1 MMELSDYQEY
11 IVKNGFVNDA
21 KSEYYKNWVKNYL
34 RLKISEKISE
44 NDRIRQYREI
54 LERDETREKWQVD
67 QAIHA
72 VELYLNL
79 FLKSGDSRLALME
92 SFPDAKWLF
101 SKFKEIIRL
110 KHYSY
115 RTEQTY
121 SDWIKRYLEYSVAN
135 KYDYRE
141 GATVKQFLSWL
152 AVKHEVAASTQNQAF
167 NSLLFLFRYVL
178 EKDLNDIKGTV
189 RAKVRRNLPVVLSVD
204 EVKRLFSRLEG
215 TRKLLLEFIY
225 GCGLRISELV
235 RLRVQDID
243 FENGM
248 VRIIDGKGGK
258 DRAVAL
264 PLKLVEPL
272 REHLKKVKE
281 LHEADLAIDCG
292 EVYLPPSIAKKNPAA
307 GKEWKWQYV
316 FPSRNIS
323 VDPRSGKRRRHHI
336 LEKSIQDTM
345 KKGIEKAGI
354 AKRAT
359 VHTLRHSFATHLLMN
374 GVNIREIQEL
384 LGHKNVE
391 TTMIYTHV
399 VRDLSTVPKSP
410 LDSL

>member
-1 MMELSDYQEY
+1 MELFEYKEY
-11 IVKNGFVNDA
+11 IVKNGFVNTA

-34 RLKISEKISE
+34 QMKISEKISE

-72 VELYLNL
+72 VELYLNI
-79 FLKSGDSRLALME
+79 FLKSGNSPMGLME

-101 SKFKEIIRL
+101 MKFKEIIRL

-121 SDWIKRYLEYSVAN
+121 SDWIRRYLEYCVAN
-135 KYDYRE
+135 KYDYSE
-141 GATVKQFLSWL
+141 SSTVKQFLSWL

-167 NSLLFLFRYVL
+167 NALLFLFRYVL
-178 EKDLNDIKGTV
+178 EKKLDDIKGTV
-189 RAKVRRNLPVVLSVD
+189 RAKVKRNLPVVLSVD
-204 EVKRLFSRLEG
+204 EVKRLFDQVEG

-225 GCGLRISELV
+225 GCGLRISELI
-235 RLRVQDID
+235 RLRVQDLD

-264 PLKLVEPL
+264 PLKLSEPL
-272 REHLKKVKE
+272 QEHLKKVKE
-281 LHEADLAIDCG
+281 LHESDLSIECG

-336 LEKSIQDTM
+336 LEKSIQNTM
-345 KKGIEKAGI
+345 KKGIENAGI

-399 VRDLSTVPKSP
+399 MKDLSTVPASP
-410 LDSL
+410 LDML